1 MQVTSARADTRH
13 AAALPRWTYLRDA
26 VLRSYSQIL
35 FCRSHAVGLLLMLAG
50 VVAPGLALAGLAS
63 VLLATGMARLLNL
76 SEDQVRSGLF
86 GYNALLVGLGGTALL
101 PPGPAALLLTALA
114 VVASVFVTAAL
125 HSALGSTFN
134 LPVLTVPFLLVF
146 PLLMAAAT
154 TLGMT
159 VGKLGS
165 DPVAAYLGLP
175 GPVNLFLQSLG
186 AVFFLP
192 RVDAG
197 LLVLAALVV
206 YSRVGVVLA
215 VLGFSISQLLG
226 MTLAGQPSELLPV
239 VLGYNFILTAVALG
253 GVWFVPSVWS
263 FLFAGAG
270 VAVGGLICLGL
281 IPLLSW
287 NGLSVLILPF
297 NLTVLMLLYAMRQ
310 RVLDRA
316 PKAVDF
322 LLGTPEENL
331 NYFRTRLSRFG
342 ARYFIRLSA
351 PFLGRWTCTQGVDGE
366 LTHRGPWRHALD
378 FEVAG
383 PDGRMFKG
391 RGRSLGD
398 YHCYNLPVLATADGT
413 VAKVV
418 DGVPDNA
425 VGEVNLRDNWGNLV
439 LLYHAPG
446 LYSLVCHLSP
456 GTVPVQ
462 EGQLVRRGDTLG
474 LCGSSGRSP
483 VPHIHW
489 QLQATARIGA
499 PTLQVELHDIVRPTT
514 GEREQL
520 HSTLVPHEG
529 DVVRNLE
536 PTEDLGGLLDFTY
549 GEPMTF
555 AVNGAQRRRT
565 ETVVPDIDLFGSLLL
580 RSTGRAP
587 AALYYDAQP
596 SHFTVFDSL
605 GRRGSVLHMIHAA
618 LSRVPL
624 EVNEGLVWTD
634 VLPLRHFLPWWGRVL
649 LDLASPFVRNTDI
662 EVDYHAER
670 HGAEVRVVGRSRRR
684 RRDGAPLACTT
695 AVLDSHGIRDIRLTV
710 RGRTRSAVRQER
722 PLPETTY
729 ETGDVRVA
737 ANLNPLKQEPSS

>member
-1 MQVTSARADTRH
+1 MQPISARADTPEQTE
-13 AAALPRWTYLRDA
+13 LPRWTYVRDA

-35 FCRSHAVGLLLMLAG
+35 FCRSHVVGLLLLLAG
-50 VVAPGLALAGLAS
+50 TVAPDLALAGLAS

-134 LPVLTVPFLLVF
+134 LPVLTLPFLLVF
-146 PLLMAAAT
+146 PLLMASAT
-154 TLGMT
+154 TLEMT
-159 VGKLGS
+159 VGKLAA

-175 GPVNLFLQSLG
+175 APVNLFLQSLG

-197 LLVLAALVV
+197 LLVLAALLA

-215 VLGFSISQLLG
+215 IMGFGISQLLG
-226 MTLAGQPSELLPV
+226 LTLTGQSSELLPV
-239 VLGYNFILTAVALG
+239 VLGYNFVLTAVALG

-263 FLFAGAG
+263 FLFAAIG
-270 VAVGGLICLGL
+270 VMVGGLICLGL
-281 IPLLSW
+281 MPLLSW
-287 NGLSVLILPF
+287 NGLSPLILPF
-297 NLTVLMLLYAMRQ
+297 NITVLMLLYAMRQ
-310 RVLDRA
+310 RVQDRN

-351 PFLGRWTCTQGVDGE
+351 PFLGRWTCTQGVDGDE
-366 LTHRGPWRHALD
+366 THRGPWRHAFD
-378 FEVAG
+378 FEVAD
-383 PDGRMFKG
+383 PDGRMFRG
-391 RGRSLGD
+391 SGRSLD
-398 YHCYNLPVLATADGT
+398 DFYCYGLPVLATADGT
-413 VAKVV
+413 VARVV
-418 DGVPDNA
+418 DGVLDNNL
-425 VGEVNLRDNWGNLV
+425 GKVNLRDNWGNLV

-456 GTVPVQ
+456 GTVEVV
-462 EGQLVRRGDTLG
+462 EGQLVRRGDLLG
-474 LCGSSGRSP
+474 LCGNSGRSP
-483 VPHIHW
+483 MPHIHW

-499 PTLQVELHDIVRPTT
+499 PTLQAELHDVVRPD
-514 GEREQL
+514 GEVQRL
-520 HSTLVPHEG
+520 HGTLVPRRG

-536 PTEDLGGLLDFTY
+536 PTEDACGLLEFTY

-555 AVNGAQRRRT
+555 AVNGTQRRRS
-565 ETVVPDIDLFGSLLL
+565 ETVVPDIDLYGSLLL

-596 SHFTVFDSL
+596 SHFTVFDTL
-605 GRRGSVLHMIHAA
+605 GRQGSVLHMIHAA

-624 EVNEGLVWTD
+624 EVSERLVWTD

-649 LDLASPFVRNTDI
+649 LDLASPFVRDTDI
-662 EVDYHAER
+662 TMDYHAER
-670 HGAEVRVVGRSRRR
+670 QGSGLRVVGRSRRR
-684 RRDGAPLACTT
+684 RRDGTPLARTV
-695 AVLDSHGIRDIRLTV
+695 AVLSADRGIEQIELTV
-710 RGRTRSAVRQER
+710 RGRTRTAA
-722 PLPETTY
+722 
-729 ETGDVRVA
+729 RVA
-737 ANLNPLKQEPSS
+737 RPQNINTNDACIVANLNPLKEEPS